1 MEQNDIILN
10 VSLEDTNLIIQLS
23 LVNHLIECPVDKY
36 RVYDVVL
43 TRMDQN
49 GTKAFECLSCVTL
62 KLVDFLENHPQ
73 SILYFYC
80 DDVHDLARRD
90 RNISMQEY
98 RHRLFSKMFNHL
110 RRRVSKSITDEP
122 IIREIDGKMIF
133 IHLIYFD
140 DMRFAADELKQII
153 SEQTTK

>member
-23 LVNHLIECPVDKY
+23 LVNHLIECPVNQY

-43 TRMDQN
+43 ARLDQN
-49 GTKAFECLSCVTL
+49 GTKAFECLSCVAL
-62 KLVDFLENHPQ
+62 KLVDFLENNPR

-80 DDVHDLARRD
+80 DDVHDLNRRN
-90 RNISMQEY
+90 RNISKQEY
-98 RHRLFSKMFNHL
+98 RHRLFSQMFNYL
-110 RRRVSKSITDEP
+110 KRKASKSITDEA
-122 IIREIDGKMIF
+122 IIREIDGEKIF

-140 DMRFAADELKQII
+140 DMKFAADELKRII
-153 SEQTTK
+153 TEQTTK